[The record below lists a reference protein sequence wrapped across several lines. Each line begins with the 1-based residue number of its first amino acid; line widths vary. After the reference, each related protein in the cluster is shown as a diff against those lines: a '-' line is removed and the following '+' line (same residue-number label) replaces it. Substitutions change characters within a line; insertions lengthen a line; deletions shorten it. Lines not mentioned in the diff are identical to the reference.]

1 MDKQVDVVVVG
12 AGPVGLLLAIE
23 LKLGGAGVMVLERLT
38 APSVAIK
45 GTSVGPL
52 GAETLQRR
60 GMGPALAEAEDRTF
74 AAMGPAGVERRAQAY
89 RSRGGHFAVLP
100 LRLDAA
106 REPERRMCWVD
117 QQGLEAILG
126 KRAAALDIEVRR
138 GCEVTDV
145 EQHDDGVAVHWTS
158 QDGPDHARCAWL
170 VGCDGGRSSIRKM
183 AGLAFPGTPPSLTM
197 YQAVLDLD
205 HPERLP
211 RGLPR
216 MREGGF
222 MYGPRPRR
230 LVMTDFS
237 GPPADRKAPVTREEL
252 EGVLRRISGADVR
265 VTAIEQANRFT
276 DSARLVDTYRR
287 DRVLLAGDAAHI
299 HSPLGGQGLSLG
311 LVDAANLG
319 WKLAAV
325 VRGDKPDSLLD
336 SYTSERRPVAEAVLA
351 NTLAQI
357 ALMRPDPH
365 SIAMRDIFA
374 KLLELDGV
382 SGYIDGLMSGLATR
396 YDLGSEQDV
405 VGRLTG
411 DRSVGR
417 ADVRT
422 SLFAEMAE
430 GEGILLDASP
440 DGHAA
445 GLAAGFTRVRCLPV
459 DAGPSMLIRP
469 DGCIAWAGDV
479 GDVEGLVDAL
489 ERWFASAA
497 PRPGGFQERSCSA
510 GPSSS
515 APSRSEQ
522 RT

>member
-1 MDKQVDVVVVG
+1 MNKHVDVVVVG

-23 LKLGGAGVMVLERLT
+23 LKLGGADVIVLERLT
-38 APSVAIK
+38 APNVAIK

-52 GAETLQRR
+52 GAEALQRR

-89 RSRGGHFAVLP
+89 RSRGHFATLP
-100 LRLDAA
+100 LRADAK
-106 REPERRMCWVD
+106 REPERRMLWVD

-126 KRAAALDIEVRR
+126 ERAAALDIEVRR
-138 GCEVTDV
+138 GCEVTGV
-145 EQHDDGVAVHWTS
+145 EQHDAGVAVHWTS
-158 QDGPDHARCAWL
+158 PNGPDHARCAWL
-170 VGCDGGRSSIRKM
+170 IGCDGGRSSIRKM
-183 AGLAFPGTPPSLTM
+183 AGFAFPGTPPSLTM

-211 RGLPR
+211 RGLTR
-216 MREGGF
+216 MSEGVL
-222 MYGPRPRR
+222 MHGPRPRR
-230 LVMTDFS
+230 LAMHDFS
-237 GPPADRKAPVTREEL
+237 GPPRDRKAPVTHEEL
-252 EGVLRRISGADVR
+252 ESVLRRISGADVR

-351 NTLAQI
+351 NTLAQV
-357 ALMRPDPH
+357 ALMRPDPQ
-365 SIAMRDIFA
+365 SIALRDIFA
-374 KLLELDGV
+374 KLLGLDDVNGH
-382 SGYIDGLMSGLATR
+382 IDGLTSGLATR
-396 YDLGSEQDV
+396 YDLGSERDL

-411 DRSVGR
+411 DCSVHR
-417 ADVRT
+417 ADSQT
-422 SLFAEMAE
+422 SLFAEMAQ

-440 DGHAA
+440 DGRAG
-445 GLAAGFTRVRCLPV
+445 GLAADFKRVRCFAAE
-459 DAGPSMLIRP
+459 AGPSMLIRP
-469 DGCIAWAGDV
+469 DGCIAWAGDA
-479 GDVEGLVDAL
+479 GEVEGLVDAL

-497 PRPGGFQERSCSA
+497 SRPGDLEGSASGPRERQA
-510 GPSSS
+510 ETTIESSLD
-515 APSRSEQ
+515 
-522 RT
+522 